1 MRCDKICSKFITLMS
16 MLSRPKLE
24 LVFRLSIMD
33 RISCLPV
40 SSITIEFIVEGGK
53 KSLTD
58 LFDKVLECKQLN

>member
-1 MRCDKICSKFITLMS
+1 MS